1 VKEQRDGWFD
11 GCKDVKLAHLV
22 FLDEFGATTK
32 MTRTYARSPRG
43 QRVVCK
49 TPHGH
54 WKTFSTVAAMS
65 TAGMLTAVTC
75 DGGVTTEAFLGF
87 LEQFLIP
94 KLKPGQVL
102 VMDNLPAHKSV
113 EVDRLVEAA
122 GARVLRLPPYSP
134 DFNPIEMAIS
144 KVKSMLRKF
153 AARTV
158 EDLINAIGKS
168 LLSVTAHD
176 AINYIRHCGYSATS
190 N

>member
-1 VKEQRDGWFD
+1 M
-11 GCKDVKLAHLV
+11 KLADLV

-65 TAGMLTAVTC
+65 TAGILTAVTY

-113 EVDRLVEAA
+113 EVDRLLEAV
-122 GARVLRLPPYSP
+122 GARVIRLPPYSP
-134 DFNPIEMAIS
+134 DLNPIEMGIS
-144 KVKSMLRKF
+144 KAKSILRKL

-158 EDLINAIGKS
+158 ADLIDAIGRA
-168 LLSVTAHD
+168 LLSITPRD
-176 AINYIRHCGYSATS
+176 AINYIRHCGYAATS

>member
-1 VKEQRDGWFD
+1 
-11 GCKDVKLAHLV
+11 VKLADLV

-43 QRVVCK
+43 VRVVCK

-54 WKTFSTVAAMS
+54 WKSFSTVAAMG
-65 TAGMLTAVTC
+65 TTGMLTAVTY

-94 KLKPGQVL
+94 KLTPGQVL

-113 EVDRLVEAA
+113 EVDYLLAAA
-122 GARVLRLPPYSP
+122 GVRVLRLPPYSP
-134 DFNPIEMAIS
+134 DLNPIEMAIS
-144 KVKSMLRKF
+144 KVKSLLRKL

-158 EDLINAIGKS
+158 TDLIDAIGNS
-168 LLSVTAHD
+168 LSSVTAID
-176 AINYIRHCGYSATS
+176 AINYIRHCGYAATIR
-190 N
+190 